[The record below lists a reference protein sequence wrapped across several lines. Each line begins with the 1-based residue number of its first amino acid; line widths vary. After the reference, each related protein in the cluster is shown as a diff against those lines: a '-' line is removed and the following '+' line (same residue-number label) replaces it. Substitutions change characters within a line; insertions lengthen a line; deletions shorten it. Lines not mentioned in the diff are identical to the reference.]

1 MSFSTRGFHP
11 EDIQLA
17 GQSIATQPTAKCLGY
32 WWHTNFSP
40 VKSIQE
46 NICKAHRAYFALGSI
61 GAYQGLLNP
70 LSGRSL
76 FTTFVLPI
84 LLYGS
89 DNWILTEQLL
99 MTLEK
104 FQAEIGRR
112 ILRLSKSHSDVSV
125 LIGLHWPRI
134 RVYVLLR
141 KLAFLV
147 KLLQSNRDNLSS
159 RIFRTMA
166 SDDIHK
172 ISLIEQCQFLEDGYD
187 TSFVADCLNDPE
199 NAHLVFKEARAF
211 LLQKDWTLVLEMASQ
226 HHSLK
231 HVLDPRIASSW
242 AKLWD
247 FGLDYGY
254 HGTKSLQSLY
264 RVMTR
269 PVFGDRK
276 CPSCEQAIDQSLSYL
291 EHVCSQHNT
300 NVNVEGVIRAI
311 EGCNPN
317 ILTTAKSLS
326 SF

>member
-1 MSFSTRGFHP
+1 MSWLLVAY
-11 EDIQLA
+11 Q
-17 GQSIATQPTAKCLGY
+17 
-32 WWHTNFSP
+32 FSP

-46 NICKAHRAYFALGSI
+46 NICKACRAYFALGSI

-134 RVYVLLR
+134 RVHVLLR

-147 KLLQSNRDNLSS
+147 KLLQSNRDDLSS
-159 RIFRTMA
+159 CIFRTMA

-172 ISLIEQCQFLEDGYD
+172 ISLIEQC
-187 TSFVADCLNDPE
+187 
-199 NAHLVFKEARAF
+199 
-211 LLQKDWTLVLEMASQ
+211 
-226 HHSLK
+226 
-231 HVLDPRIASSW
+231 
-242 AKLWD
+242 
-247 FGLDYGY
+247 
-254 HGTKSLQSLY
+254 
-264 RVMTR
+264 
-269 PVFGDRK
+269 
-276 CPSCEQAIDQSLSYL
+276 
-291 EHVCSQHNT
+291 
-300 NVNVEGVIRAI
+300 
-311 EGCNPN
+311 
-317 ILTTAKSLS
+317 
-326 SF
+326 